1 MVSRQARIVV
11 DPTMCDGHGLC
22 AELLPERIHLDRWG
36 YPILDGAEIP
46 LSLRDHAKR
55 AVDSCP
61 RLALHL
67 VESHVSAPGM
77 ARSEPAAPRRVS

>member
-1 MVSRQARIVV
+1 MVSRHVHIVV

-22 AELLPERIHLDRWG
+22 AELLPERIQLDRWG
-36 YPILDGAEIP
+36 YPIIDGADIP

-67 VESHVSAPGM
+67 VESRPSAVGI
-77 ARSEPAAPRRVS
+77 ARSDRPATRRAS